1 MPFYVRDPDKR
12 RDKMRHIPSFT
23 QSFMQIYLKD
33 DAIKLISLR
42 LQNLPKPKEIPQQSS
57 LKFVQ
62 LPITPI
68 VPILENDKTDNLARR
83 GQKR

>member
-33 DAIKLISLR
+33 NAIKLISVR
-42 LQNLPKPKEIPQQSS
+42 LQNLSKPEEIPQQPT
-57 LKFVQ
+57 LKLVQ
-62 LPITPI
+62 LPITRI
-68 VPILENDKTDNLARR
+68 VPVLENDKTDNIERR
-83 GQKR
+83 GQKW